1 MQYTIK
7 DGIPTYSSDAADP
20 NAPTQAERDAVLAF
34 VAAEEQAQATA
45 EAARLAK
52 RPRRSEINALKTATA
67 NANSVSEL
75 RTTVQTLTQ
84 MMDNVLA
91 LQNVEVIEDE

>member
-1 MQYTIK
+1 MPNEYKQVGNQRVQFT
-7 DGIPTYSSDAADP
+7 DAEQAAVD
-20 NAPTQAERDAVLAF
+20 AQRITQAA
-34 VAAEEQAQATA
+34 AQAVIDAA

-52 RPRRSEINALKTATA
+52 RPKRSEINALKTATA

>member
-7 DGIPTYSSDAADP
+7 DGTVVFSSDAVDP
-20 NAPTQAERDAVLAF
+20 NNPTQAERDAVLAF
-34 VAAEEQAQATA
+34 ITQEDQAQATA

-52 RPRRSEINALKTATA
+52 RPKRSEINALKTATA
-67 NANSVSEL
+67 NANSVAEL

-84 MMDNVLA
+84 MMDNVLD